1 MILLYDIW
9 PYIIFIIEL
18 LAIIFSSV
26 DDGAIEVS
34 SLDAL
39 FTDSDVD
46 MNASDSDGYLSEV
59 KHLCTI
65 Y

>member
-1 MILLYDIW
+1 MILLCDKW
-9 PYIIFIIEL
+9 LYICFFIEL

-26 DDGAIEVS
+26 DDGAIEVT

-46 MNASDSDGYLSEV
+46 IDASDSDGYLSEV
-59 KHLCTI
+59 NHLSI
-65 Y
+65 I